1 MRSRRVRDGDG
12 VVRGRT
18 KIITQTACGK
28 QGYTSRKVAK
38 NRAAIARHETGEPI
52 HAYKCVACHLH
63 HIGHPLG
70 WRAAHP
76 EAS

>member
-1 MRSRRVRDGDG
+1 MRDGDG

-18 KIITQTACGK
+18 KIITTTPCGK

-38 NRAAIARHETGEPI
+38 NRAAIARAETGEPI
-52 HAYKCVACHLH
+52 HAYRCAGCHCW
-63 HIGHPLG
+63 HIGHPPG